1 MVEGLATVYMV
12 EPGARLVSDMAGFGV
27 LDLGDTE
34 TVGSL
39 EAIEQVL
46 QKRYELTGIQDKV
59 QVLPHGRK
67 MFRFGNGSLQSS
79 ESYLLVPQHVGK
91 QDVQLGIFTLMA
103 NKVPILIGM
112 KTLTRLEV
120 ILDVAGGW

>member
-12 EPGARLVSDMAGFGV
+12 EHGARLISDMAGFGV
-27 LDLGDTE
+27 LDLGATE

-46 QKRYELTGIQDKV
+46 QKRYELTG
-59 QVLPHGRK
+59 LPHGRK

-79 ESYLLVPQHVGK
+79 ESYLLLPQHVGK

-103 NKVPILIGM
+103 NKVPILIGV